1 MLIVVAEDE
10 FLIACMLVAGLE
22 DAGHVVRSAANGIR
36 ALHLIRADLP
46 DLVITDFMM
55 PQMTGLELAETIKA
69 DPVLAAIPIVLVS
82 GAQGRIARSR
92 TDLFDHVLDKPYAL
106 ERLIDVAEALCG
118 GASAEPTML
127 SAGPRPLV

>member
-1 MLIVVAEDE
+1 MADMQSPAGEAGAATAFGLCATGGLAWV
-10 FLIACMLVAGLE
+10 IAAGIADQGQPLT
-22 DAGHVVRSAANGIR
+22 DRQFCALLRRSEAA
-36 ALHLIRADLP
+36 LP
-46 DLVITDFMM
+46 
-55 PQMTGLELAETIKA
+55 AA